1 MASANRISRRPT
13 PAARDSRLIDDHRF
27 RALLS
32 DENWGRLPLA
42 IWRRFS
48 MRLADGETIVYVGE
62 VDQGCI
68 SFAGWCLA
76 QLVRLIGAPLPRSAD
91 TGVPID
97 PAAGVNRSSEISS
110 AGCAERSS
118 SSSLSTPSIP
128 CRAP

>member
-91 TGVPID
+91 TGVPMIVAVTED
-97 PAAGVNRSSEISS
+97 AASGGQIWTRMT
-110 AGCAERSS
+110 GRRRW
-118 SSSLSTPSIP
+118 LG
-128 CRAP
+128 